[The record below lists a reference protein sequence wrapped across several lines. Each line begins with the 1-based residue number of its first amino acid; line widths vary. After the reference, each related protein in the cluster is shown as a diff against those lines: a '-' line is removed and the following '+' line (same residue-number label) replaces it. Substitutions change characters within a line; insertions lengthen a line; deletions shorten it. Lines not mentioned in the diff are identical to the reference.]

1 LSLCVESG
9 VEVVKSIRYGLPME
23 EDPAPAEE
31 LSFLLLKKTPPIPVT
46 FAIVASIHAN
56 CRCP

>member
-23 EDPAPAEE
+23 EDSTPAEE
-31 LSFLLLKKTPPIPVT
+31 RDYVLGECCIDLDSPGW
-46 FAIVASIHAN
+46 N
-56 CRCP
+56 CEACGHSW